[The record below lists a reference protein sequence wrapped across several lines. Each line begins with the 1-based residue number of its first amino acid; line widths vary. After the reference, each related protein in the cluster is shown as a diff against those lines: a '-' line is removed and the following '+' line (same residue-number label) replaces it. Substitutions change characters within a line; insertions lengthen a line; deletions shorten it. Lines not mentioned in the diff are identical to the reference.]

1 MPVYQQEV
9 EGYPIALEIWG
20 ARVGKIYN
28 AAEKTSNFYQ
38 VTWKGTEHVVS
49 YTLTKPTKV
58 DLTTDGKVLTDAD
71 YGYHLV
77 DGQARFANLV
87 FNAVEKETKNLPVTY
102 QADSRTEF
110 GKNRE
115 IAGRPQI
122 RQLTT
127 SIDPVTGKVM
137 TNTEIIDQGQAP
149 KVIKGTKTK
158 VTETS
163 GEIPVVYRGDESQ
176 ARDYRRE
183 EAGVAPVTKVAT
195 QYTMDSQTGQ
205 VTATETSQEIAGK
218 AKVITLGTAP
228 RIDRQ
233 AIAMPKVYEAD
244 SSLPYES
251 KVETAGVEGEI
262 ITKMTDQVN
271 EKTGEVAETMTTSR
285 TEPKAT
291 VIRVGNQEVTTR
303 PIGITTRY
311 IQDDN
316 LEMGQELT
324 VQAGREGV
332 KQLTRTYQ
340 VNAQDGSLSQPSV
353 LSEIKTVMEERVI
366 KVGTKTPAA
375 PSEDKLP
382 EAPIASTT
390 SKEIL
395 PYKQVVEEDDSLDK
409 GKQYVRVTGQNG
421 KREVTTYQTILD
433 GQVVTETSKVT
444 SETPAV
450 DEVLVVGTKDI
461 SSVSEISPSQESL
474 PEAPITS
481 KTNEEELPYKQVIE
495 EDSNLEKG
503 KQFVRV
509 KGQNG
514 KRQIM
519 TYQTIV
525 DGQVAAET
533 SKVTSETPAVDEV
546 LVVGT
551 KDISSLPN
559 ETPLPSPREEWLT
572 EHSNCENGKKESLT
586 KMDNLS
592 KCHQLSQIL

>member
-1 MPVYQQEV
+1 MASYVSALETASQEKPELKNVLILSQGTLMPVYQQGV

-20 ARVGKIYN
+20 ARVGKVYN

-38 VTWKGTEHVVS
+38 VTWKGTEQVVS

-77 DGQARFANLV
+77 D
-87 FNAVEKETKNLPVTY
+87 
-102 QADSRTEF
+102 
-110 GKNRE
+110 
-115 IAGRPQI
+115 
-122 RQLTT
+122 
-127 SIDPVTGKVM
+127 
-137 TNTEIIDQGQAP
+137 
-149 KVIKGTKTK
+149 
-158 VTETS
+158 
-163 GEIPVVYRGDESQ
+163 
-176 ARDYRRE
+176 
-183 EAGVAPVTKVAT
+183 
-195 QYTMDSQTGQ
+195 
-205 VTATETSQEIAGK
+205 
-218 AKVITLGTAP
+218 
-228 RIDRQ
+228 
-233 AIAMPKVYEAD
+233 
-244 SSLPYES
+244 
-251 KVETAGVEGEI
+251 
-262 ITKMTDQVN
+262 
-271 EKTGEVAETMTTSR
+271 
-285 TEPKAT
+285 
-291 VIRVGNQEVTTR
+291 
-303 PIGITTRY
+303 
-311 IQDDN
+311 
-316 LEMGQELT
+316 GQELT

-353 LSEIKTVMEERVI
+353 LSEIKTAMEERVI

-409 GKQYVRVTGQNG
+409 GKQYVRVTGQKG

-559 ETPLPSPREEWLT
+559 EIPLPSPREEGLT
-572 EHSNCENGKKESLT
+572 EHSNRENGKEESLT

-592 KCHQLSQIL
+592 KCYQLSQIL